1 MTVNKSI
8 IRIICL
14 AIIISIGAGCSSH
27 PNQATKVRQ
36 VPAAGRSNPE
46 KAADNPDRP
55 LLAEKDQSLV
65 AAETATSSIAD
76 LQSEAATTGAESPEA
91 GSTVEEVYALY
102 QEAQAELEK
111 GQLDQALDW
120 LDKAYAAL
128 LKIDASPDSP
138 LVQEKNDL
146 RILLVQKIQQVY
158 AFRLMPPGS
167 NHKTI
172 PLVENNW
179 VLAEIKSF
187 QTAEKRFF
195 EEAYTRSG
203 LYRLMIIEELKKAGL
218 PEELS
223 WMPLIESSYKPRALS
238 RARALGLWQFIAS
251 TGYRY
256 GLKRDKYIDE
266 RMDPVKSTRA
276 AIRYLSELHDFF
288 GDWSTAIA
296 AYNCGEVRVQSV
308 IRQQKI
314 DYLDN
319 FWDLFSNLPY
329 ETARYVPRFIA
340 TLLIIENPEK
350 YGFNLPPVYPALSF
364 ETVSLTKPIKLS
376 VLASSLGLQADILSQ
391 LNPELRYDSTPNYAY
406 ELRVPTGYGEK
417 TMACLNEL
425 PNWIPPDVVY
435 GWHTVKKGETIG
447 LIARRYHT
455 SVQAITRLNGL
466 RSAKLIYPGQRLKIP
481 GQQAKGLSSE
491 NNLAQPAAAGRQDP
505 NQPLSQASNQAN
517 SGQAIDYVVKPGDTL
532 FNLARTYGL
541 SVDKIKKDNNLE
553 SDQLSIGQKLTIRF
567 N

>member
-1 MTVNKSI
+1 
-8 IRIICL
+8 
-14 AIIISIGAGCSSH
+14 
-27 PNQATKVRQ
+27 
-36 VPAAGRSNPE
+36 
-46 KAADNPDRP
+46 
-55 LLAEKDQSLV
+55 
-65 AAETATSSIAD
+65 
-76 LQSEAATTGAESPEA
+76 
-91 GSTVEEVYALY
+91 
-102 QEAQAELEK
+102 
-111 GQLDQALDW
+111 
-120 LDKAYAAL
+120 L
-128 LKIDASPDSP
+128 LKIEASPDSP
-138 LVQEKNDL
+138 LDQEKNDL

-158 AFRLMPPGS
+158 AFRLMPPGT

-179 VLAEIKSF
+179 VLAEIKLF
-187 QTAEKRFF
+187 QTAEKKFF
-195 EEAYTRSG
+195 EEAYQRSG
-203 LYRLMIIEELKKAGL
+203 FFRPMIVEELKQAGL

-223 WMPLIESSYKPRALS
+223 WLPLIESGYRPRALS

-276 AIRYLSELHDFF
+276 AIKYLSELHDFF
-288 GDWSTAIA
+288 GDWTTAIA
-296 AYNCGEVRVQSV
+296 SYNCGEIRVQSV
-308 IRQQKI
+308 IRNQKI

-340 TLLIIENPEK
+340 TLLIVENPEK
-350 YGFNLPPVYPALSF
+350 YGFNLPAANSPVSF
-364 ETVSLTKPIKLS
+364 ETVSLAKPVKLS
-376 VLASSLGLQADILSQ
+376 VLASKLGLTAEVLSQ

-406 ELRVPTGYGEK
+406 DLRVPAGYGEK

-435 GWHTVKKGETIG
+435 GWHTVKTGETLG

-455 SVQAITRLNGL
+455 SVPAIVRLNKL
-466 RSAKLIYPGQRLKIP
+466 KSSKLIYPGQRLRIP
-481 GQQAKGLSSE
+481 GQGQGLVSDDGS
-491 NNLAQPAAAGRQDP
+491 NQQAAAD
-505 NQPLSQASNQAN
+505 SQAPKPVSQ
-517 SGQAIDYVVKPGDTL
+517 SGQEIDYVVKPGDTL

-541 SVDKIKKDNNLE
+541 SVEKIKKDNNLD
-553 SDQLSIGQKLTIRF
+553 SDLLSIGQKLTIRF

>member
-1 MTVNKSI
+1 MIDRQPVIKVFY
-8 IRIICL
+8 L
-14 AIIISIGAGCSSH
+14 AIIILLAAGCSS
-27 PNQATKVRQ
+27 PNRQAPVKQ
-36 VPAAGRSNPE
+36 VPAAVKADPAGAPVNPGQPSEDQKEQGVGRAVQAGSSVS
-46 KAADNPDRP
+46 
-55 LLAEKDQSLV
+55 LQAE
-65 AAETATSSIAD
+65 
-76 LQSEAATTGAESPEA
+76 GASPEVEGQENNPA
-91 GSTVEEVYALY
+91 AEEVYALY
-102 QEAQAELEK
+102 QEAQAALEK
-111 GQLDQALDW
+111 GEIAQALAC
-120 LDKAYAAL
+120 LDRAYSAL
-128 LKIDASPDSP
+128 LKIEASPDSP
-138 LVQEKNDL
+138 LDQEKNDL

-158 AFRLMPPGS
+158 AFRLMPPGT

-179 VLAEIKSF
+179 VLAEIKLF
-187 QTAEKRFF
+187 QTVEKKFF
-195 EEAYTRSG
+195 EEAYQRSG
-203 LYRLMIIEELKKAGL
+203 SFRPMIVEELKQAGL

-223 WMPLIESSYKPRALS
+223 WLPLIESGYRPRALS

-276 AIRYLSELHDFF
+276 AIKYLSELHDFF
-288 GDWSTAIA
+288 GDWTTAIA
-296 AYNCGEVRVQSV
+296 SYNCGEIRVQSV
-308 IRQQKI
+308 IRNQKI

-340 TLLIIENPEK
+340 TLLIVENPEK
-350 YGFNLPPVYPALSF
+350 YGFNLPAANSPVSF
-364 ETVSLTKPIKLS
+364 ETVSLAKPVKLS
-376 VLASSLGLQADILSQ
+376 VLASKLGLTAEVLSQ

-406 ELRVPTGYGEK
+406 DLRVPAGYGEK

-435 GWHTVKKGETIG
+435 GWHTVKTGETLG

-455 SVQAITRLNGL
+455 SVPAIVRLNKL
-466 RSAKLIYPGQRLKIP
+466 KSSKLIYPGQRLRIP
-481 GQQAKGLSSE
+481 GQGQGLVSDDGS
-491 NNLAQPAAAGRQDP
+491 NQQAAAD
-505 NQPLSQASNQAN
+505 SQAPKPVSQ
-517 SGQAIDYVVKPGDTL
+517 SGQEIDYVVKPGDTL

-541 SVDKIKKDNNLE
+541 SVEKIKKDNNLD
-553 SDQLSIGQKLTIRF
+553 SDLLSIGQKLTIRF

>member
-1 MTVNKSI
+1 M
-8 IRIICL
+8 
-14 AIIISIGAGCSSH
+14 
-27 PNQATKVRQ
+27 
-36 VPAAGRSNPE
+36 
-46 KAADNPDRP
+46 
-55 LLAEKDQSLV
+55 
-65 AAETATSSIAD
+65 
-76 LQSEAATTGAESPEA
+76 
-91 GSTVEEVYALY
+91 
-102 QEAQAELEK
+102 
-111 GQLDQALDW
+111 
-120 LDKAYAAL
+120 
-128 LKIDASPDSP
+128 LKIEASPDSP
-138 LVQEKNDL
+138 LDQEKNDL

-158 AFRLMPPGS
+158 AFRLMPPGT

-179 VLAEIKSF
+179 VLAEIKLF
-187 QTAEKRFF
+187 QTAEKKFF
-195 EEAYTRSG
+195 EEAYRRSG
-203 LYRLMIIEELKKAGL
+203 LFRPMIVEELKQAGL

-223 WMPLIESSYKPRALS
+223 WLPLIESGYRPRALS

-276 AIRYLSELHDFF
+276 AIKYLSELHDFF
-288 GDWSTAIA
+288 GDWTTAIA
-296 AYNCGEVRVQSV
+296 SYNCGEIRVQSV
-308 IRQQKI
+308 IRNQKI

-340 TLLIIENPEK
+340 TLLIIENPDR
-350 YGFNLPPVYPALSF
+350 YGFNLPPVNSPLSF
-364 ETVSLTKPIKLS
+364 ETVSLTKPVKLS
-376 VLASSLGLQADILSQ
+376 VLASKLGLTAEVLSQ

-406 ELRVPTGYGEK
+406 DLRVPAGYGEK

-435 GWHTVKKGETIG
+435 GWHRVKTGETLG

-455 SVQAITRLNGL
+455 SVQAIVRLNKL
-466 RSAKLIYPGQRLKIP
+466 KNSKLIYPGQRLRIP
-481 GQQAKGLSSE
+481 GQGQGLVPDDDS
-491 NNLAQPAAAGRQDP
+491 
-505 NQPLSQASNQAN
+505 NQQSASTSQAPKPVSQ
-517 SGQAIDYVVKPGDTL
+517 SGQEIDYVVKPGDTL

-541 SVDKIKKDNNLE
+541 SIDKIKKDNNLD
-553 SDQLSIGQKLTIRF
+553 SDLLSVGQKLTIRF